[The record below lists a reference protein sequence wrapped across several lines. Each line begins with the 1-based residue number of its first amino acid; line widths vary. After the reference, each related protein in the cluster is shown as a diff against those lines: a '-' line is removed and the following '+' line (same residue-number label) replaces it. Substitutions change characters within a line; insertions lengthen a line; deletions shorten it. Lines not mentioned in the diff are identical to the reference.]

1 MSHISWEEYFIKIA
15 ETSALR
21 SKDPNTKVGCC
32 IVNDNKIVGI
42 GYNGMPMGIDDTD
55 TRISWER
62 PTKYLYVVHAE
73 INAILNSVSF
83 DKLKGAT
90 LYCTLFPCNECTKV
104 IIQSGIKEV
113 VYIDMKDPS
122 REDVMASI
130 NMMDIVGIRHRKNNH
145 VP

>member
-1 MSHISWEEYFIKIA
+1 MNISWEEYFIKIA

-104 IIQSGIKEV
+104 IIQSGIKEI
-113 VYIDMKDPS
+113 VYIDMKDPT
-122 REDVMASI
+122 RKDVMASM
-130 NMMDIVGIRHRKNNH
+130 NMMDIVGIRYRKINYA
-145 VP
+145 P